1 VGRVED
7 SELALGRD
15 VMSAALDGHAMLK
28 VRGKG
33 FGLEALR
40 KEVGAR
46 F

>member
-7 SELALGRD
+7 SEL
-15 VMSAALDGHAMLK
+15 ALDGHAMLK